1 MKYCG
6 LHTSKHKLA
15 NVHNGSLHHCR
26 ENTDDPT
33 PGQQLGQ
40 RPVKFG
46 KSWGAINVGNMQK
59 ERAGVE

>member
-1 MKYCG
+1 MYI
-6 LHTSKHKLA
+6 TA
-15 NVHNGSLHHCR
+15 HCITAEKTQMNR
-26 ENTDDPT
+26 T

-46 KSWGAINVGNMQK
+46 KSWGAINVGNMQR